1 MVRENNANILLQ
13 MLVDNEIRDLLILEK
28 IIAQQEEQNK
38 QLAAQIEPKLDVYL
52 RNDNVDIEI
61 ISGS

>member
-1 MVRENNANILLQ
+1 MVRENNANILPQ

-52 RNDNVDIEI
+52 RNDNVNIEI

>member
-1 MVRENNANILLQ
+1 

-38 QLAAQIEPKLDVYL
+38 QLPAQIKPKLDVYL
-52 RNDNVDIEI
+52 RNDDVDIEI